1 MKLFKSNVPVFF
13 HTSEQVLFQDYL
25 LKEKINYY
33 LLFNSNNKLVASG
46 GYEVEEKPNT
56 IVLTWGMVDSSY
68 HKNGYGRSLTEFR
81 LNSIYNN
88 FPKSNI
94 ILNTTQ
100 KTFQFYEKFG
110 FKLVSIKKDYYG
122 VGLDRYDMIKSKIT
136 N

>member
-1 MKLFKSNVPVFF
+1 MKLFKSNVPIFF
-13 HTSEQVLFQDYL
+13 HTSEQILFQDYL
-25 LKEKINYY
+25 LKEKTNYY

-68 HKNGYGRSLTEFR
+68 HKNGYGRFLTEFR

-88 FPKSNI
+88 FPKSDI

>member
-13 HTSEQVLFQDYL
+13 HTSEQLLFQDYL

-88 FPKSNI
+88 FPKSDI

>member
-1 MKLFKSNVPVFF
+1 MKLFKSNLPVFF
-13 HTSEQVLFQDYL
+13 HTSEQMLFQDYL

-110 FKLVSIKKDYYG
+110 FWLCFG
-122 VGLDRYDMIKSKIT
+122 
-136 N
+136 

>member
-1 MKLFKSNVPVFF
+1 MKLFKSNLPVFF
-13 HTSEQVLFQDYL
+13 HTSEQMLFQDYL